1 METIVITEK
10 HHLLIAANLTRM
22 LESQFKIGKYRFGLD
37 PILGLIPGGGD
48 IISLALSFYIIWIA
62 IQMRIPVDKLI
73 QMMGNVV
80 YDFFLGF
87 IPILGDIA
95 DFAYKANT
103 RNLEIL
109 KQYAPNDILEG
120 EVIK

>member
-120 EVIK
+120 EVV